1 MREKSILSLDNSNEW
16 GEIMLSKANNNRMT
30 AEVLEAYKVLA
41 PHLPDIT
48 FNELSTGITDTEKF
62 VAYYKGRY
70 LDLGIKPGDPIKPG
84 SPVDEAIRNKKRVI
98 KHIPKAFIGIP
109 YIITANPIFDGQ
121 GKVIGAIATGTSTE
135 KEVLIKDTSTEL
147 SSAIEQINSAVNE
160 MVLETEKFTHAN
172 EELLA
177 LSLKT
182 QERVADTNDI
192 LEYIKDI
199 GSEIKVLGINASI
212 EASRAGNHG
221 LGFKVVASEI
231 QKLSDNSLK
240 SVKRIEETLR
250 NAQNEIGAFVR
261 KAEEFNKFV
270 HAQMAMT
277 EETLATTDQ
286 LNKMSE
292 NLLASVKGIV

>member
-1 MREKSILSLDNSNEW
+1 MKLGNTRLTS
-16 GEIMLSKANNNRMT
+16 
-30 AEVLEAYKVLA
+30 EVMEAYRVLA
-41 PHLPDIT
+41 PFLLDIT

-70 LDLGIKPGDPIKPG
+70 LDLGITPGTPVRPG
-84 SPVDEAIRNKKRVI
+84 SPVYEAMQNKKRVI
-98 KHIPKAFIGIP
+98 KHIPKAAIGIP
-109 YIITANPIFDGQ
+109 YIITANPVFDET

-135 KEVLIKDTSTEL
+135 REVLIKETSLEL
-147 SSAIEQINSAVNE
+147 SSAIEQINSAIND
-160 MVLETEKFTHAN
+160 MVLETEKFTRAN

-177 LSLKT
+177 LSTKT
-182 QERVADTNDI
+182 QERVSDTNDI

-231 QKLSDNSLK
+231 QKLSDNSMK
-240 SVKRIEETLR
+240 SVKKIEETLK
-250 NAQNEIGAFVR
+250 NARNEIDSFVR
-261 KAEEFNKFV
+261 KVEEFNMFV
-270 HAQMAMT
+270 HAQMSMT

-286 LNKMSE
+286 LKKMSE
-292 NLLASVKGIV
+292 NLLTSVKEII